1 MGCRRIC
8 STPPRFGLRRCK
20 QLLAGVV
27 FVVACNRGVYS
38 LGAGPIEDSP
48 LASGG
53 MTSKIT
59 NVGAS
64 SGVASVVAGTS
75 SAATGIGGAIAT
87 GGAAVSSGGK
97 VSVADASCATGG
109 LNATADMLSVLSDG
123 TVGDQSSDQPVLSAD
138 GRIVVFTSAADNL
151 VPGDTNGVSDV
162 FALNRDTGSIV
173 RVSVGPSGA
182 QFDAPSSMPALSP
195 DTTRIAFV
203 TAASNVATGAGGGRM
218 VIVST
223 AFNAGLSGFSSG
235 LTAVTALDANA
246 DSSYPMLGNG
256 GSLIVF
262 RSQAANLVA
271 GDTNGREDFF
281 TVNPNSGVTSRIITA
296 SDDPGFVIDSC
307 APKLSAD
314 GSTLAFCGHLGSA
327 PQNVSVVRLATGK
340 SQLAGVTVSGAASSG
355 ACYSPALTA
364 NGNWIAFVC
373 DADDIV
379 SGDTNGLADVFVRN
393 LTSGV
398 TTRITDP
405 GAESPL
411 PSMNPT
417 ISGDG
422 RRVVFQR
429 GQQPNDPTSLYYGIT
444 TFDLE
449 CDSLTAFFVGTGIG
463 TLGSTIPLSE
473 LSLSDNGDTLVAT
486 AGSISGTANSQ
497 IIAVNYSLLP

>member
-1 MGCRRIC
+1 MVCRRIC
-8 STPPRFGLRRCK
+8 STASRFGLRRCK
-20 QLLAGVV
+20 PLLAGVV
-27 FVVACNRGVYS
+27 FMAACNRGVYS

-53 MTSKIT
+53 TTSKIT
-59 NVGAS
+59 NVGS
-64 SGVASVVAGTS
+64 SLGVGSVTGGTS
-75 SAATGIGGAIAT
+75 SAATST
-87 GGAAVSSGGK
+87 GGSTTGGVAVSSGGK
-97 VSVADASCATGG
+97 TSVADASCATGG
-109 LNATADMLSVLSDG
+109 FNATADILSLSSDG
-123 TVGDQSSDQPVLSAD
+123 TVGNQSSDQPVLSAD
-138 GRIVVFTSAADNL
+138 GRVVVFTSAADNL

-162 FALNRDTGSIV
+162 FALNRDAGSIV
-173 RVSVGPSGA
+173 RVSIGPNGA

-203 TAASNVATGAGGGRM
+203 TAASNMAAGASAERM
-218 VIVST
+218 VIAST
-223 AFNAGLSGFSSG
+223 AFNTGLSGFSSG

-246 DSSYPMLGNG
+246 DSSYPLLGNG

-262 RSQAANLVA
+262 RSQASNLVA

-281 TVNPNSGVTSRIITA
+281 TVNLNSGVTSRIITA

-327 PQNVSVVRLATGK
+327 PQNVTVVWLATGK
-340 SQLAGVTVSGAASSG
+340 SQLAGVTASGAASSG

-364 NGNWIAFVC
+364 NGNLLAFVC
-373 DADDIV
+373 EADDIV

-398 TTRITDP
+398 TTRLTDQ
-405 GAESPL
+405 GAESSL
-411 PSMNPT
+411 PSINPA

-429 GQQPNDPTSLYYGIT
+429 GQQPNDPASVYYGVA

-449 CDSLTAFFVGTGIG
+449 CDSSTTFFVGTGIG

-473 LSLSDNGDTLVAT
+473 LSLNDNGGTLVAR
-486 AGSISGTANSQ
+486 AGSISDSTNSQ
-497 IIAVNYSLLP
+497 IIAVN

>member
-1 MGCRRIC
+1 MGCRSIC
-8 STPPRFGLRRCK
+8 STAPRFGLRQRK
-20 QLLAGVV
+20 SLLVVV
-27 FVVACNRGVYS
+27 FVAACNHGVYS
-38 LGAGPIEDSP
+38 LGAGPIDDSP

-53 MTSKIT
+53 MTSKII
-59 NVGAS
+59 NVGS
-64 SGVASVVAGTS
+64 SPGGGSVTTGGTS
-75 SAATGIGGAIAT
+75 SAAIST
-87 GGAAVSSGGK
+87 GGSTTGGVALSSGGK
-97 VSVADASCATGG
+97 ASVADASCATGG
-109 LNATADMLSVLSDG
+109 LNATADILSVSSDG
-123 TVGDQSSDQPVLSAD
+123 TVGNQSSDQPGLSAD
-138 GRIVVFTSAADNL
+138 GRVVVFTSAADNL

-173 RVSVGPSGA
+173 RISVGPSGA
-182 QFDAPSSMPALSP
+182 QFDASSSMPALSP

-203 TAASNVATGAGGGRM
+203 TAASNVATDASAGRM

-281 TVNPNSGVTSRIITA
+281 TVNPKSGVTSRIITA
-296 SDDPGFVIDSC
+296 SDDSGFVIDGC

-340 SQLAGVTVSGAASSG
+340 SQLAGVTASGAASSG

-364 NGNWIAFVC
+364 NGNSIAFVC

-398 TTRITDP
+398 TTRLTDQ
-405 GAESPL
+405 GAESQVPG
-411 PSMNPT
+411 MNPA

-429 GQQPNDPTSLYYGIT
+429 GQQPNDPTSLYYGIN

-449 CDSLTAFFVGTGIG
+449 CDSLIAFFVGTGIG

-473 LSLSDNGDTLVAT
+473 LSLNDNGDTLVAT
-486 AGSISGTANSQ
+486 AGSISSTANSQ
-497 IIAVNYSLLP
+497 IIALSYSQLP